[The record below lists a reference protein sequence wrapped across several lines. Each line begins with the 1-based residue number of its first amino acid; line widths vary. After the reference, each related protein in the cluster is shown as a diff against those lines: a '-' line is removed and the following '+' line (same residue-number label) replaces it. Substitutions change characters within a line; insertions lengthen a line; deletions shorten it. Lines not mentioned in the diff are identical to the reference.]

1 LFLLD
6 TLQTSW
12 KAVILLVAICF
23 YFGNIFWE
31 KLGEV
36 WACTVGMF
44 TLFKWSTIYFSL
56 LEIERA
62 QLTNLGVVLV
72 LLESPPWLGFNEGN
86 LEIFR
91 P

>member
-1 LFLLD
+1 LFLVD

-31 KLGEV
+31 KLGEI
-36 WACTVGMF
+36 WAFTVGMF
-44 TLFKWSTIYFSL
+44 TLFKWSIYFSV

-62 QLTNLGVVLV
+62 QLTNLDVVLV
-72 LLESPPWLGFNEGN
+72 LLESPSWLGCNEGN